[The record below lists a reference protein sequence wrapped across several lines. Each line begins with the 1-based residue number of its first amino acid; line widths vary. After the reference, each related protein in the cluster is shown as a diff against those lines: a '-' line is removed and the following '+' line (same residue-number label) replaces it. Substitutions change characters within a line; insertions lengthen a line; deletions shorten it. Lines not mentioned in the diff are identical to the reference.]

1 MTNRYKIKISGEFM
15 MDLFRFS
22 RRILFNALFSL
33 ALSSPLIA
41 GNDSVALIYVES
53 GLHSPAKKIET
64 TLYKGKPHH
73 YHKIQVY
80 FLNVAENNRKIYV
93 QSNLYKGWIENLEMV
108 GSVIHGKTPTGTP
121 VVIVVG
127 GQ

>member
-1 MTNRYKIKISGEFM
+1 M

-41 GNDSVALIYVES
+41 GNDSVALIYLES

-64 TLYKGKPHH
+64 TLYKGKNAFTIII
-73 YHKIQVY
+73 KSRST
-80 FLNVAENNRKIYV
+80 FLDVAENNRKIYV

-108 GSVIHGKTPTGTP
+108 GSVIHGKTPTGTQ